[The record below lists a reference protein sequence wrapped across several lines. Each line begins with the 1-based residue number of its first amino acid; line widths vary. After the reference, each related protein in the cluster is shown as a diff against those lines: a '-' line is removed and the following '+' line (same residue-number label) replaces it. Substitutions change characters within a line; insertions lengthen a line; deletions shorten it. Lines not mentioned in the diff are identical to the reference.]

1 MDIDGERK
9 IDLGGIKKR
18 WVRNYILA
26 IVVFIVVIEMI
37 FVFTFKNY
45 NYDLIQQN
53 LDNRAKITANFY
65 ENYLDDDKSNIYV
78 LAPKIMKDYNYDK
91 YAELQILDL
100 NGNII
105 SSSSGFQIEKKL
117 NTDDF
122 IEAREG
128 LITSRVGKSIVNSEK
143 VMVIASP
150 IRINNGQILG
160 VLRYITSLESLDNY
174 INSGILLSVVI
185 FALIIVLLF
194 ILSLVFARSIL
205 NPIKE
210 INDVSNEMAKG
221 QLNLS
226 IKKQYDDEIGQL
238 AETINYMAREIKKGQ
253 DLKNEFIS
261 SISHELRTPLTSIKG
276 WGETILVDDFEDK
289 KVSRKGL
296 EIIIREST
304 RLSKMVEELL
314 DFSKLESNRL
324 ILNKEETDLNHE
336 IIDIIN
342 LFKPRALKEK
352 IDLTYGINGERSNLL
367 LDRNRFRQIIINLL
381 DNGVKFTGE
390 DKKIH
395 LDVTYKK
402 GKVIITVSDN
412 GIGIPEDHLDKIKE
426 KFYKFDNKKSGSGI
440 GLAICDE
447 IIKMH
452 GGSMTINSKLNV
464 GTNII
469 VELPTI

>member
-1 MDIDGERK
+1 MT
-9 IDLGGIKKR
+9 GIKKR

-26 IVVFIVVIEMI
+26 IVVFIVVIELI
-37 FVFTFKNY
+37 FIFTFKNY

-65 ENYLDDDKSNIYV
+65 ENYLDGDKSNIYI
-78 LAPKIMKDYNYDK
+78 LAPKIMKDYNYEK

-117 NTDDF
+117 ETKDF
-122 IEAREG
+122 VMAKEG
-128 LITSRVGKSIVNSEK
+128 SISSNVGKSIVNNEK

-160 VLRYITSLESLDNY
+160 VLRYITSLETLDNY
-174 INSGILLSVVI
+174 INSVILLSVVI
-185 FALIIVLLF
+185 FSLIVVLLF
-194 ILSLVFARSIL
+194 ILSMVFSKSIL

-238 AETINYMAREIKKGQ
+238 AETINYMAREIKKSQ

-276 WGETILVDDFEDK
+276 WGETILLDEFEDK
-289 KVSRKGL
+289 KVSKKGL

-324 ILNKEETDLNHE
+324 ILDKDPIDMNVE

-342 LFKPRALKEK
+342 LFKPRASKEK
-352 IDLTYGINGERSNLL
+352 IKLTYNISGTRKDVV

-381 DNGVKFTGE
+381 DNGVKFTGD

-395 LDVTYKK
+395 IEVLYKDSFVTIE
-402 GKVIITVSDN
+402 VRDN

-426 KFYKFDNKKSGSGI
+426 KFYKYDNKKSGSGI

-452 GGSMTINSKLNV
+452 GGTLTIESKINE
-464 GTNII
+464 GTSII
-469 VELPTI
+469 VKLPTL